1 MRRTWVLILAAV
13 LLIGLLTT
21 PGVAAAEEASGTPRI
36 AIVRSA
42 IADATRMPDGRV
54 IGNQFIRADRAVTWL
69 TTEFGAENVTVIGDA
84 ELADVNALRTYDVVV
99 LVRQISM
106 SAAQRLAIRD
116 YVAGGGGV
124 VAMFGTGRWDYVPT
138 RRPAYIAAIS
148 LFPSL
153 AWEWGETSEL
163 YGVSFYNDP
172 LTYASHR
179 VVGGAPSAHPIL
191 QMTADE
197 LGRTAPLDMA
207 PNRADYNEY
216 VRVLPG
222 AAVTPLVTY
231 ANAPCSG
238 IPTNGSGWLAGWS
251 SQYES
256 GRFVYF
262 GFQLYDVI
270 SMNSASDTG
279 AQGKALFLNSVRW
292 AGTADTYSPITHSPR
307 LAQTVRLTGRTW
319 KVTQS
324 VSAGPGAPLRGQF
337 GLTIFDPSGR
347 VRYRRTNS
355 AWKMM
360 SVGQSV
366 KGPTW
371 KVGVG
376 RVQRGRW
383 VVRTTFKYWDYAKGG
398 WVTGYRDAAV
408 RVTRAR

>member
-1 MRRTWVLILAAV
+1 MRKTWVLILAAV
-13 LLIGLLTT
+13 LLLGLLAV
-21 PGVAAAEEASGTPRI
+21 PGMAVAEVPTGTPRI
-36 AIVRSA
+36 AVVRSA

-54 IGNQFIRADRAVTWL
+54 IGTQFTRVDRTVSWL
-69 TTEFGAENVTVIGDA
+69 TAEFGVENVAVIGDA
-84 ELADVNALRTYDVVV
+84 ELADVNALRAYDVVV

-106 SAAQRLAIRD
+106 SAAQRLAVRD

-124 VAMFGTGRWDYVPT
+124 VAMFGLGRWDYVPT
-138 RRPAYIAAIS
+138 RRPAYIASIS

-153 AWEWGETSEL
+153 AWEWGESSEL

-172 LTYASHR
+172 LTAASYH
-179 VVGGAPSAHPIL
+179 VVGRDPSLHPIL

-197 LGRTAPLDMA
+197 LGRPAPLDLA

-216 VRVLPG
+216 VRILPG
-222 AAVTPLVTY
+222 AAVTPLATY

-238 IPTNGSGWLAGWS
+238 TPTNGSGWLAGWS

-256 GRFVYF
+256 GRFVYY

-279 AQGKALFLNSVRW
+279 NQGKALFLNSVRW
-292 AGTADTYSPITHSPR
+292 AGTADTYSRITHSPR
-307 LAQTVRLTGRTW
+307 LAQTVRLSGRTF
-319 KVTQS
+319 KVSQS

-366 KGPTW
+366 RGPSW
-371 KVGVG
+371 SVGVG

-383 VVRTTFKYWDYAKGG
+383 VVRTTFKYWEYARGG
-398 WVTGYRDAAV
+398 WATGYRDAAV